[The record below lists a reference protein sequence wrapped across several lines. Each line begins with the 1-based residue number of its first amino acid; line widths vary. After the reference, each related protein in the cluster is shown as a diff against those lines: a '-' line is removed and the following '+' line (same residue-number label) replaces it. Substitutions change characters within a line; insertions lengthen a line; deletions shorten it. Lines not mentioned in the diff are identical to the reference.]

1 LFGDCASGTF
11 ASVKRTKY
19 HQMKKII
26 LIAAFLVAIGAVAQ
40 DRVFTYTY
48 QSNVLNKGQKEL
60 EVWTTLGTG
69 RQDYYRGLNHRL
81 EFEIGLGG
89 KLQTAFYLN
98 YGYSKGITKSNGIDI
113 LTSDN
118 SYSFANEWKLKFS
131 DPVANKLGS
140 AVYFEYALAPGETE
154 LEGKLI
160 LDKQTGRFIH
170 ALNLVGELGFERE
183 FEIAGNELKSEIKK
197 EFKMEWNYGFS
208 YQINE
213 RWFAG
218 AELMNENVFAE
229 GKLEK
234 SILTAGPTLSYSG
247 QGFWINFTLMPQL
260 TDLKNGGRNI
270 TDEDGLQAR
279 LIFSYE
285 F

>member
-1 LFGDCASGTF
+1 
-11 ASVKRTKY
+11 
-19 HQMKKII
+19 MKK
-26 LIAAFLVAIGAVAQ
+26 LLFLAALLAVISVQAQ

-81 EFEIGLGG
+81 EFEIGLGS

-98 YGYSKGITKSNGIDI
+98 YGYSASQNSNG
-113 LTSDN
+113 TSLDYNN
-118 SYSFANEWKLKFS
+118 SYSFANEWKLKLS

-140 AVYFEYALAPGETE
+140 ALYFEYVLAPAETE

-160 LDKQTGRFIH
+160 LDKQMGKFIH
-170 ALNLVGELGFERE
+170 AFNLVGELE
-183 FEIAGNELKSEIKK
+183 FEK
-197 EFKMEWNYGFS
+197 EFEAEENKFENEAEVKLEWNYGLS
-208 YQINE
+208 YRLQDK
-213 RWFAG
+213 WFAG
-218 AELMNENVFAE
+218 LEVMNSNVLEE
-229 GKLEK
+229 GELEK
-234 SILTAGPTLSYSG
+234 SILSAGPGVAYVG

-260 TDLKNGGRNI
+260 TNLKGGGRSLSEN
-270 TDEDGLQAR
+270 DGLQAR
-279 LIFSYE
+279 LLFSYE

>member
-1 LFGDCASGTF
+1 
-11 ASVKRTKY
+11 
-19 HQMKKII
+19 MKK
-26 LIAAFLVAIGAVAQ
+26 LIVLSAIFAFLNVQAQ

-48 QSNVLNKGQKEL
+48 QSNILNKGQKEL

-69 RQDYYRGLNHRL
+69 RQNYYRGLNHSL
-81 EFEIGLGG
+81 EFEVGLGG

-98 YGYSKGITKSNGIDI
+98 YGYNKGISQTNGFDV
-113 LTSDN
+113 LTTN
-118 SYSFANEWKLKFS
+118 NMFSFANEWKLKLS

-170 ALNLVGELGFERE
+170 AFNLVGELGIEKE
-183 FEIAGNELKSEIKK
+183 FEQEGTKINAETEKKIKL
-197 EFKMEWNYGFS
+197 EWNYGLS
-208 YQINE
+208 YKINE
-213 RWFAG
+213 KWFAG
-218 AELMNENVFAE
+218 LEIMNENAFKE
-229 GKLEK
+229 GAIEN
-234 SILTAGPTLSYSG
+234 SILTAGPVISYSG
-247 QGFWINFTLMPQL
+247 QGFWMNFTLMPQL
-260 TDLKNGGRNI
+260 TNLKGGGRSLI
-270 TDEDGLQAR
+270 DEDGLQAR

>member
-1 LFGDCASGTF
+1 MIVPPVLLLRLNEQ
-11 ASVKRTKY
+11 KN
-19 HQMKKII
+19 HQMRKIL
-26 LIAAFLVAIGAVAQ
+26 LIAAMFVAVSTNAQ

-69 RQDYYRGLNHRL
+69 RQDFYRGLNHRL
-81 EFEIGLGG
+81 EFEIGLGK

-98 YGYSKGITKSNGIDI
+98 YGYSSGIFENAGNDVLMTE
-113 LTSDN
+113 N
-118 SYSFANEWKLKFS
+118 SYSFANEWKLKLS

-140 AVYFEYALAPGETE
+140 ALYFEYALAPSETE

-170 ALNLVGELGFERE
+170 ALNLVGELELEKE
-183 FEIAGNELKSEIKK
+183 FEAEGNELEPETEK
-197 EFKMEWNYGFS
+197 EYKMELNYGFS
-208 YQINE
+208 YKVNE
-213 RWFAG
+213 HWFAG
-218 AELMNENVFAE
+218 LELMNENVFAE
-229 GKLEK
+229 SELEK
-234 SILTAGPTLSYSG
+234 SILTAGPVVSYSG

-260 TDLKNGGRNI
+260 ANLKGGGRSLI
-270 TDEDGLQAR
+270 EDDGLQAR

>member
-1 LFGDCASGTF
+1 
-11 ASVKRTKY
+11 
-19 HQMKKII
+19 MKKI
-26 LIAAFLVAIGAVAQ
+26 LFIAAFMVAIGVQAQ

-60 EVWTTLGTG
+60 EVWSTFGTG
-69 RQDYYRGLNHRL
+69 RQDYYCGLNHSL
-81 EFEIGLGG
+81 EFEVGLGG

-98 YGYSKGITKSNGIDI
+98 YGYSKGITKNNGIDF

-140 AVYFEYALAPGETE
+140 AVYFEYALSP
-154 LEGKLI
+154 EGTDFESKLI

-170 ALNLVGELGFERE
+170 ALNLVGELEMDKDFVTD
-183 FEIAGNELKSEIKK
+183 GNKIKAQNVQELK
-197 EFKMEWNYGFS
+197 FEWNYGFS
-208 YQINE
+208 YKINE

-218 AELMNENVFAE
+218 VEVMNENVFAE

-234 SILTAGPTLSYSG
+234 SILTAGPGISYSG
-247 QGFWINFTLMPQL
+247 QGFWMNFTVMPQL
-260 TDLKNGGRNI
+260 TDLKSGSRNI
-270 TDEDGLQAR
+270 VDEDGLQAR

>member
-1 LFGDCASGTF
+1 
-11 ASVKRTKY
+11 
-19 HQMKKII
+19 MKKI
-26 LIAAFLVAIGAVAQ
+26 LFVAAFLVAIGAVAQ

-60 EVWTTLGTG
+60 EVWSTFGSG
-69 RQDYYRGLNHRL
+69 RQDYYRGLNHSL
-81 EFEIGLGG
+81 EFEVGLGG

-98 YGYSKGITKSNGIDI
+98 YGYSKGITTSNGIDV

-118 SYSFANEWKLKFS
+118 SYSFANEWKLKLS

-140 AVYFEYALAPGETE
+140 AVYFEYALSPEGTD

-170 ALNLVGELGFERE
+170 AFNLVGELEMDKNFVADRNKIKAE
-183 FEIAGNELKSEIKK
+183 NEQ
-197 EFKMEWNYGFS
+197 EFKFEWNYGFS
-208 YQINE
+208 YKINE

-218 AELMNENVFAE
+218 VEVMNENVFAE

-234 SILTAGPTLSYSG
+234 SILTAGPGVSYSG
-247 QGFWINFTLMPQL
+247 QGFWMNFTLMPQL
-260 TDLKNGGRNI
+260 TDLKSGGRNI

>member
-1 LFGDCASGTF
+1 
-11 ASVKRTKY
+11 
-19 HQMKKII
+19 MKKI
-26 LIAAFLVAIGAVAQ
+26 LFIAAFLVAIGAVAQ

-69 RQDYYRGLNHRL
+69 RQDFYRGLNHSL
-81 EFEIGLGG
+81 EFEVGLGG

-98 YGYSKGITKSNGIDI
+98 YGYSKGITTSNGIDV

-118 SYSFANEWKLKFS
+118 SYSFANEWKLKLS
-131 DPVANKLGS
+131 DPVADKLGS
-140 AVYFEYALAPGETE
+140 AVYFEYALAPDETE

-170 ALNLVGELGFERE
+170 ALNLVGELGFEKE
-183 FEIAGNELKSEIKK
+183 FNPEGNKLAAETEK

-208 YQINE
+208 YKIND

-218 AELMNENVFAE
+218 VEVMNENVFAE

-234 SILTAGPTLSYSG
+234 SILTAGPGVAYSG
-247 QGFWINFTLMPQL
+247 QGFWMNFTLMPQL
-260 TDLKNGGRNI
+260 TDLKAGGRNI
-270 TDEDGLQAR
+270 IDEDGLQAR

>member
-1 LFGDCASGTF
+1 
-11 ASVKRTKY
+11 
-19 HQMKKII
+19 MKKLFVLGAI
-26 LIAAFLVAIGAVAQ
+26 LACFSGQAQ

-69 RQDYYRGLNHRL
+69 RKDFYRGLNHRM
-81 EFEIGLGG
+81 EFEVGLGG

-98 YGYSKGITKSNGIDI
+98 YGYSKGISENNGIDF
-113 LTSDN
+113 LNSNT
-118 SYSFANEWKLKFS
+118 SYSFANEWKLKLS

-140 AVYFEYALAPGETE
+140 ALYFEYTLAPDETE

-170 ALNLVGELGFERE
+170 ALNLVGELEFEKEFETEGTEIEAETERE
-183 FEIAGNELKSEIKK
+183 FK
-197 EFKMEWNYGFS
+197 FEWNYGFS
-208 YQINE
+208 YKISE

-218 AELMNENVFAE
+218 VELMNENVFAE
-229 GKLEK
+229 GELEK
-234 SILTAGPTLSYSG
+234 SLLSAGPGISYTGS
-247 QGFWINFTLMPQL
+247 GFWVNFTLMPQL
-260 TDLKNGGRNI
+260 TNLKGGSRDI
-270 TDEDGLQAR
+270 VDEDGLQAR